1 MSPLLASYR
10 RDRWSVLFISRMKDE
25 KRKFRFKKIIN
36 EIFFFFS
43 NAASLMAEFGHRPD
57 QN

>member
-10 RDRWSVLFISRMKDE
+10 RDRWGVLFISRMVDE
-25 KRKFRFKKIIN
+25 KREFRFKKIIN
-36 EIFFFFS
+36 EIFFCL
-43 NAASLMAEFGHRPD
+43 NAASLIIEFGHRSG